1 MNATPTNESVPGPAG
16 GGAASN
22 AIERSLPDNLAQ
34 LAKETVELLRN
45 ELRLAKR
52 EMDEKFEQ
60 AKHGVSAMAFG
71 GLVLAGGLLTLLAA
85 AVIGLG
91 EVMPYWASAL
101 LVGGIVTLIGGA
113 MLGKGRQNLKPEN
126 LEPER
131 TLEELKRDKQL
142 VEEHA

>member
-1 MNATPTNESVPGPAG
+1 
-16 GGAASN
+16 
-22 AIERSLPDNLAQ
+22 
-34 LAKETVELLRN
+34 
-45 ELRLAKR
+45 
-52 EMDEKFEQ
+52 
-60 AKHGVSAMAFG
+60 
-71 GLVLAGGLLTLLAA
+71 
-85 AVIGLG
+85 
-91 EVMPYWASAL
+91 